1 MSSNWKYCETRKEL
15 ERLMS
20 GRKIYIYHLGNGG
33 ALWILVTRKAV
44 LDALKAHRVYELNY
58 MTSPNFK
65 GYRTL
70 FLDL

>member
-15 ERLMS
+15 ESLMT

-33 ALWILVTRKAV
+33 ALWIRVTRRAV
-44 LDALKAHRVYELNY
+44 LDALQAHRVYELHY
-58 MTSPNFK
+58 MTARDFK